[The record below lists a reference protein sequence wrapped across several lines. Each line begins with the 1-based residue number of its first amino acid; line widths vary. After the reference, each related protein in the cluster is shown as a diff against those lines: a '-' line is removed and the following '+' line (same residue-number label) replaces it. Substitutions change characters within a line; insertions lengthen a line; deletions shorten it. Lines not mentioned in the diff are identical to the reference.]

1 VAKRSPSFTVTAAGD
16 KVTLDDSGEA
26 KASFTVT
33 NTTSQAL
40 RGHLVARPREPAK
53 PEWFSVAGESV
64 RDFGPNG
71 AERVVVQLKVP
82 PRSPAGSYSF
92 RLDAI
97 SEADPDEDFT
107 EGPSVAFQVP
117 EPPKKKPFPWWI
129 VIVAAAVVL
138 LIVIGIVVWLL
149 VRDNGRAT
157 VPAVVGQPE
166 PAAQTM
172 LKDAGFGVKS
182 VQVPVNDQ
190 AQNGLVQTEDPA
202 AGTEQPK
209 GSQVTINVGHMARVP
224 DVTGE
229 TEARARDAI
238 TNADL
243 RPEVLEGRPVQE
255 QREIGLVER
264 QEPPGGILRPPGAVV
279 AIFVSRLIEVP
290 FVIDLTEAGAIAAL
304 SAAGLRARVNRQQVG
319 PDRDGIV
326 LDQNPPPRA
335 PAPPRSTVNLI
346 VGQCLNFGC

>member
-1 VAKRSPSFTVTAAGD
+1 M
-16 KVTLDDSGEA
+16 TLDDSGEA

-33 NTTSQAL
+33 NTTAQAL
-40 RGHLVARPREPAK
+40 RGHLVARPRDPAK

-64 RDFGPNG
+64 RDFGPNA

-82 PRSPAGSYSF
+82 PGSPAGSYSF

-149 VRDNGRAT
+149 VRDNGKAT
-157 VPAVVGQPE
+157 VPQVVGQPE
-166 PAAQTM
+166 AAAQTM
-172 LKDAGFGVKS
+172 LKDVGFDVKS
-182 VQVPVNDQ
+182 VQVGVNDQ
-190 AQNGLVQTEDPA
+190 AQNGIVQTEDPA

-224 DVTGE
+224 DVTGQ
-229 TEARARDAI
+229 TEARATEEI
-238 TNADL
+238 TRAEL
-243 RPEVLEGRPVQE
+243 RAEVREGRPVE
-255 QREIGLVER
+255 EER
-264 QEPPGGILRPPGAVV
+264 QIGIVQRQDPPGGILRSPGTAV
-279 AIFVSRLIEVP
+279 AIVVSRLIEVP
-290 FVIDLTEAGAIAAL
+290 DVIRLTEGGAIAAIR
-304 SAAGLRARVNRQQVG
+304 AAGLRARVTRRVQVP
-319 PDRDGIV
+319 PDLDDLV
-326 LDQNPPPRA
+326 LDQSPGPRA
-335 PAPPRSTVNLI
+335 PAPPGATVGLV
-346 VGQCLNFGC
+346 VGQCTTFGC

>member
-1 VAKRSPSFTVTAAGD
+1 VGKRAPSFTVTAAGD

-33 NTTSQAL
+33 NTTPQAV

-53 PEWFSVAGESV
+53 PEWLSVVGESV

-82 PRSPAGSYSF
+82 TRSPAGSYSF

-138 LIVIGIVVWLL
+138 IVIGIVVWLL

-166 PAAQTM
+166 AAAQTM
-172 LKDAGFGVKS
+172 LKDAGFGAKS
-182 VQVPVNDQ
+182 VQVPVNDR
-190 AQNGLVQTEDPA
+190 AKNGVVQTQDPV
-202 AGTEQPK
+202 AGTEEQK
-209 GSQVTINVGHMARVP
+209 NTDVTINVGHMSRVP
-224 DVTGE
+224 DVTGQ
-229 TEARARDAI
+229 TEAGATAELER
-238 TNADL
+238 ADL
-243 RPEVLEGRPVQE
+243 RAAPRPFAVEVERDLGIVQ
-255 QREIGLVER
+255 R
-264 QEPPGGILRPPGAVV
+264 QEPPGGVLVPPGAPV
-279 AIFVSRLIEVP
+279 AIMVGRTIIVP
-290 FVIDLTEAGAIAAL
+290 DVHGLKEGSAVLVLGRVGLGVRVDRIQVNDRAL
-304 SAAGLRARVNRQQVG
+304 NDV
-319 PDRDGIV
+319 V
-326 LDQNPPPRA
+326 LDQSPGPGADVPPRI
-335 PAPPRSTVNLI
+335 PVLLR
-346 VGQCLNFGC
+346 VGQCTFVC